1 MKVHFS
7 LFSVNG
13 LHILSRGQILP
24 AVVLLVLLLGGLTYS
39 LTVHAVEPP
48 EGWGAEQ
55 GEDIPGLD
63 PEQQETLDEAQELAS
78 AKLLDVANWIDSFFD
93 DGRAIEEENTTRAT
107 IKLSLGYSRNDDF
120 EIKPRFDWRLKLP
133 KLSSRAQLFI
143 SASEDEDFDA
153 DSDPISGRPTH
164 EDADN
169 SELTA
174 GLKWF
179 LKESDRYNFS
189 FDTGASW
196 DYLFAGL
203 RFRAIQEYGSWQGRL
218 TDRLRYYT
226 DDGFE
231 NKLTYDLERSLT
243 TKTMFRTTTSI
254 NWYEDEDG
262 FPHSQYFRLYQ
273 VLGEFQALS
282 YESGIYLD
290 TEPSYKLTDLQF
302 VIKYRQRFFRDWL
315 MLEIAP
321 RLTFP
326 EDHDYEA
333 NPGIVFKLEASIG
346 YRPGEAGYNKI
357 FR

>member
-1 MKVHFS
+1 MT
-7 LFSVNG
+7 LR
-13 LHILSRGQILP
+13 IQLSS
-24 AVVLLVLLLGGLTYS
+24 VVLLVFLLSGGILCLEATY
-39 LTVHAVEPP
+39 AAEPP
-48 EGWGAEQ
+48 EGWGTQQ

-63 PEQQETLDEAQELAS
+63 PEQEKNLDEVQIAAS

-93 DGRAIEEENTTRAT
+93 DGRAVEEENTTRAT

-143 SASEDEDFDA
+143 SASEDEDFDV
-153 DSDPISGRPTH
+153 DSDPISGRPAH
-164 EDADN
+164 EDAEN

-179 LKESDRYNFS
+179 LKESDKYNVS

-196 DYLFAGL
+196 DYLFAGV
-203 RFRAIQEYGSWQGRL
+203 RFRAIQEYGSWLGRL
-218 TDRLRYYT
+218 TERLRYYT
-226 DDGFE
+226 DDGLE
-231 NKLTYDLERSLT
+231 NKLSYDLERSLS
-243 TKTMFRTTTSI
+243 TKMMFRTTTSI
-254 NWYEDEDG
+254 NWYEDGDG

-273 VLGEFQALS
+273 VLSEFQALS
-282 YESGIYLD
+282 YEAGVYLD

-302 VIKYRQRFFRDWL
+302 VVKYRQRFFRDWL

-321 RLTFP
+321 RITFP
-326 EDHDYEA
+326 EDHDYEF